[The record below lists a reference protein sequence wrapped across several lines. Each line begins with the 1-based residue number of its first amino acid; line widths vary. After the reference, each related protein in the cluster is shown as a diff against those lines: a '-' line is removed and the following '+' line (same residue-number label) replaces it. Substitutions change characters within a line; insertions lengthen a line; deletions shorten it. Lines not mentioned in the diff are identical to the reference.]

1 MSLSEA
7 KLSDLPPDAVKLS
20 KQDAIIHQLKIM
32 KSWKNKRDTFIFQ
45 YGGTFLGCISA
56 GVGIFLNNHFR
67 RKYKLYDYGR
77 LSSYLP
83 IVVLPAALSL
93 LFHTQ
98 FVTTEVTLPNICATC
113 METRASAI
121 QAMTGCV
128 LPLILAPLS
137 SIPLAMQ
144 YHTYDVPFITKEPMK
159 VLKLVQKQTKPIANI
174 LTAIFLGQAMIA
186 AVVTYYEMKSVHKV
200 QTKLAK
206 LEFDLEHNQV

>member
-1 MSLSEA
+1 MSVAEA
-7 KLSDLPPDAVKLS
+7 KLSEVPPDAILLS
-20 KQDAIIHQLKIM
+20 KHDAIIHQLKIM
-32 KSWKNKRDTFIFQ
+32 KSWKNKSDTFVFR

-56 GVGIFLNNHFR
+56 GVGIFLNSHFR
-67 RKYKLYDYGR
+67 KKYRLFDYGR

-98 FVTTEVTLPNICATC
+98 FVTTETTLPNICATC

-137 SIPLAMQ
+137 SIPVAMQ

-159 VLKLVQKQTKPIANI
+159 VFKLVQKQTKPIANI
-174 LTAIFLGQAMIA
+174 LMAIFVGQAMIA
-186 AVVTYYEMKSVHKV
+186 SVVTYYEMKSVHRV
-200 QTKLAK
+200 RTKLAK
-206 LEFDLEHNQV
+206 LEYDLEHNQV